1 MAYRSNKTGKVSK
14 EVRYLNKDFSQIRNN
29 LIEFSKQYY
38 PNTYKD
44 FNESSPG
51 MMFIEMASYVGD
63 VMSYYV
69 DSQFKESLLG
79 YSEELRTLYSM
90 AQTFGYKPRL
100 TAPSQVTLDIFQL
113 VPAKGEFSNVDNT
126 TIEPDY
132 DYALNIPA
140 GARVETSDGVTF
152 RTIQGCDF
160 RYDNTTSSP
169 RVTTVFETD
178 TNESP
183 TFYLLKKQVQAQ
195 SGAVTSEDFTFTNAK
210 KYSRVKLSNTN
221 IIDIISVV
229 DSDGNNWNEVD
240 SLAQDTVFDEVEN
253 NSNNDSELAQYSD
266 DVPYL
271 LKLKRVSRRFTTY
284 RRPDG
289 KTELR
294 FGAGVSDNA
303 DEDIIPNPDNVG
315 SNLPDSPSKIYET
328 FDPSNFLKTKTYG
341 LAPSNTTLTIS
352 YQFGGGVQDNVGVDE
367 INKISSIT
375 LEIDSTNLSQST
387 LDTVKQSVRISNPE
401 ASSGGLGAESVEELR
416 ENIKAFFQAQGRA
429 VTKED
434 YIIRTYALP
443 DKYGN
448 IAKAYIV
455 QDDQLSGTP
464 QSSYT
469 ITQDDVGK
477 PLSEIQTRIPNP
489 LALNLY
495 VLGYNSNGK
504 LSIVNDAVKENL
516 KTYLRRFRP
525 ITDAINIKNGYIINI
540 GVDYKII
547 TKSNFV
553 QEQVLGLVNER
564 VSEFFNIDNWQIN
577 QPIVLSDLGYEIS
590 LVDGVASVTDINIV
604 NKYRTSEGYSGNGY
618 DVGGALKNGILYP
631 SLDPSIFEVKFPLKD
646 IRGEVVGTN
655 TNQGGY

>member
-113 VPAKGEFSNVDNT
+113 VPAKGEASS
-126 TIEPDY
+126 IEPDY

-221 IIDIISVV
+221 IIDVISVV

-341 LAPSNTTLTIS
+341 LAPSNTTLSIS
-352 YQFGGGVQDNVGVDE
+352 YQYGGGLQDNVGVDE
-367 INKISSIT
+367 INKIAGIT
-375 LEIDSTNLSQST
+375 LEIDTTNLSQST

-495 VLGYNSNGK
+495 VLGYNSNRK

>member
-1 MAYRSNKTGKVSK
+1 MAYQNNKSGNIKKDVK
-14 EVRYLNKDFSQIRNN
+14 YLNKDFSQIRNN

-38 PNTYKD
+38 PNTYQD

-51 MMFIEMASYVGD
+51 MMFIEMAAYVGD

-113 VPAKGEFSNVDNT
+113 VPAKGTASS
-126 TIEPDY
+126 IEPDY
-132 DYALNIPA
+132 DYALNIPV

-160 RYDNTTSSP
+160 RYNNTTSSP

-178 TNESP
+178 SNDSP

-195 SGAVTSEDFTFTNAK
+195 SGAITSEDFTFTGAK
-210 KYSRVKLSNTN
+210 KYSRIKLSNTN

-253 NSNNDSELAQYSD
+253 NSNNDPGLAQYSD

-341 LAPSNTTLTIS
+341 LAPSNTTLSIS
-352 YQFGGGVQDNVGVDE
+352 YQYGGGIQDNVGVDE
-367 INKISSIT
+367 INKIAGIT

-401 ASSGGLGAESVEELR
+401 ASSGGLGAESVDELR
-416 ENIKAFFQAQGRA
+416 ENIKAYFQAQGRA

-464 QSSYT
+464 QSSYQ
-469 ITQDDVGK
+469 ITQEDVGK
-477 PLSEIQTRIPNP
+477 QLSEIQNRIPNP

-495 VLGYNSNGK
+495 VLGYNSNRK
-504 LSIVNDAVKENL
+504 LSLVNDAVKQNL
-516 KTYLRRFRP
+516 KTYLTRFRP
-525 ITDAINIKNGYIINI
+525 ITDAVNIKNGYIINI
-540 GVDYKII
+540 GVQYKII
-547 TKSNFV
+547 TKSNFS
-553 QEQVLGLVNER
+553 QEQVLGLANER

-590 LVDGVASVTDINIV
+590 LVDGVASVTDIKIV
-604 NKYRTSEGYSGNGY
+604 NKFETSEGYSGNGY
-618 DVGGALKNGILYP
+618 DVDTALKNGILYP
-631 SLDPSIFEVKFPLKD
+631 SLDPSIFELKFPLKD

>member
-113 VPAKGEFSNVDNT
+113 VPAKGTASS
-126 TIEPDY
+126 IEPDY
-132 DYALNIPA
+132 DYALNIPV

-160 RYDNTTSSP
+160 RYNNTTSSP

-178 TNESP
+178 SNDSP

-195 SGAVTSEDFTFTNAK
+195 SGAITSEDFTFTSAK
-210 KYSRVKLSNTN
+210 KYSRIKLSNTS

-253 NSNNDSELAQYSD
+253 NSNNDPGLAQYSD

-341 LAPSNTTLTIS
+341 LAPSNTTLSIT
-352 YQFGGGVQDNVGVDE
+352 YQYGGGIQDNVGVDE
-367 INKISSIT
+367 INKIAGIT

-401 ASSGGLGAESVEELR
+401 ASSGGLGAESVDELR
-416 ENIKAFFQAQGRA
+416 ENIKAYFQAQGRA

-464 QSSYT
+464 QSSYE
-469 ITQDDVGK
+469 ITQEDVGK
-477 PLSEIQTRIPNP
+477 PLSEIQNRIPNP

-495 VLGYNSNGK
+495 VLGYNSNRK
-504 LSIVNDAVKENL
+504 LSLVNDAVKQNL
-516 KTYLRRFRP
+516 KTYLTRFRP
-525 ITDAINIKNGYIINI
+525 ITDAVNIKNGYIINI
-540 GVDYKII
+540 GVEYKII
-547 TKSNFV
+547 TKSNFS
-553 QEQVLGLVNER
+553 QEQVLGLANER

-590 LVDGVASVTDINIV
+590 LVDGVASVTDIKIV
-604 NKYRTSEGYSGNGY
+604 NKFETSEGYSGNGY
-618 DVGGALKNGILYP
+618 DVDTALKNGILYP
-631 SLDPSIFEVKFPLKD
+631 SLDPSIFELKFPLKD

>member
-113 VPAKGEFSNVDNT
+113 VPAKGTASS
-126 TIEPDY
+126 IEPDY
-132 DYALNIPA
+132 DYALNIPV
-140 GARVETSDGVTF
+140 GARVETSDGVVF

-160 RYDNTTSSP
+160 RYNNTTSSP

-178 TNESP
+178 SNDSP

-195 SGAVTSEDFTFTNAK
+195 SGAITSEDFTFTSAK
-210 KYSRVKLSNTN
+210 KYSRIKLSNTN

-266 DVPYL
+266 DAPYL

-341 LAPSNTTLTIS
+341 LAPSNTTLSIS
-352 YQFGGGVQDNVGVDE
+352 YQYGGGLQDNVGVDE
-367 INKISSIT
+367 INKIAGIT
-375 LEIDSTNLSQST
+375 LEIDTTNLSQST

-401 ASSGGLGAESVEELR
+401 ASSGGLGAESVDELR

-464 QSSYT
+464 QSSYQ
-469 ITQDDVGK
+469 ITQEDVGK
-477 PLSEIQTRIPNP
+477 PLSEIQNRIPNP

-495 VLGYNSNGK
+495 VLGYNSNRK
-504 LSIVNDAVKENL
+504 LSLVNDAVKQNL
-516 KTYLRRFRP
+516 KTYLSRFRP
-525 ITDAINIKNGYIINI
+525 ITDAVNIKNGYVINI
-540 GVDYKII
+540 GVEYKII
-547 TKSNFV
+547 TKSNFS

-590 LVDGVASVTDINIV
+590 LVDGVASVTDIKIV
-604 NKYRTSEGYSGNGY
+604 NKYKTSEGYSGNGY
-618 DVGGALKNGILYP
+618 DVDGALKNGILYP

-646 IRGEVVGTN
+646 IRGEVIGTN

>member
-113 VPAKGEFSNVDNT
+113 VPAKGTASS
-126 TIEPDY
+126 IEPDY
-132 DYALNIPA
+132 DYALNIPV

-160 RYDNTTSSP
+160 RYNNTTSSP

-178 TNESP
+178 SNDSP

-195 SGAVTSEDFTFTNAK
+195 SGAITSEDFTFTSAK
-210 KYSRVKLSNTN
+210 KYSRIKLSNTN

-266 DVPYL
+266 DAPYL

-341 LAPSNTTLTIS
+341 LAPSNTTLSIS
-352 YQFGGGVQDNVGVDE
+352 YQYGGGIQDNVGVDE
-367 INKISSIT
+367 INKIAGIT

-401 ASSGGLGAESVEELR
+401 ASSGGLGAESVDELR

-464 QSSYT
+464 QSSYQ
-469 ITQDDVGK
+469 ITQEDVGK
-477 PLSEIQTRIPNP
+477 PLSEIQNRIPNP

-495 VLGYNSNGK
+495 VLGYNSNRK
-504 LSIVNDAVKENL
+504 LSLVNDAVKQNL
-516 KTYLRRFRP
+516 KTYLSRFRP
-525 ITDAINIKNGYIINI
+525 ITDAVNIKNGYIINI
-540 GVDYKII
+540 GVEYKII
-547 TKSNFV
+547 TKSNFS

-564 VSEFFNIDNWQIN
+564 VAEFFNIDNWQIN

-618 DVGGALKNGILYP
+618 DVEGALKNGILYP

-646 IRGEVVGTN
+646 IRGEVIGTN
-655 TNQGGY
+655 TNQGGYA

>member
-113 VPAKGEFSNVDNT
+113 VPAKGTASS
-126 TIEPDY
+126 IEPDY
-132 DYALNIPA
+132 DYALNIPV

-160 RYDNTTSSP
+160 RYNNTTSSP

-178 TNESP
+178 SNDSP

-195 SGAVTSEDFTFTNAK
+195 SGAITSEDFTFTSAK
-210 KYSRVKLSNTN
+210 KYSRIKLSNTN

-266 DVPYL
+266 DAPYL

-341 LAPSNTTLTIS
+341 LAPSNTTLSIS
-352 YQFGGGVQDNVGVDE
+352 YQYGGGIQDNVGVDE
-367 INKISSIT
+367 INKIAGIT

-401 ASSGGLGAESVEELR
+401 ASSGGLGAESVDELR

-464 QSSYT
+464 QSSYQ
-469 ITQDDVGK
+469 ITQEDVGK
-477 PLSEIQTRIPNP
+477 PLSEIQNRIPNP

-495 VLGYNSNGK
+495 VLGYNSNRK
-504 LSIVNDAVKENL
+504 LSLVNDAVKQNL
-516 KTYLRRFRP
+516 KTYLSRFRQ
-525 ITDAINIKNGYIINI
+525 ITDAVNIKNGYIINI
-540 GVDYKII
+540 GVEYKII
-547 TKSNFV
+547 TKSNFS

-564 VSEFFNIDNWQIN
+564 VAEFFNIDNWQIN

-590 LVDGVASVTDINIV
+590 LVDGVASVTDIKIV
-604 NKYRTSEGYSGNGY
+604 NKYQTSEGYSGNGY
-618 DVGGALKNGILYP
+618 DIDGALKNGILYP

-646 IRGEVVGTN
+646 IRGEVIGTN
-655 TNQGGY
+655 TNQGGYA

>member
-113 VPAKGEFSNVDNT
+113 VPAKGTASS
-126 TIEPDY
+126 IEPDY
-132 DYALNIPA
+132 DYALNIPV

-160 RYDNTTSSP
+160 RYNNTTSSP

-178 TNESP
+178 SNDSP

-195 SGAVTSEDFTFTNAK
+195 SGAITSEDFTFTSAK
-210 KYSRVKLSNTN
+210 KYSRIKLSNTN

-266 DVPYL
+266 DAPYL

-341 LAPSNTTLTIS
+341 LAPSNTTLSIS
-352 YQFGGGVQDNVGVDE
+352 YQYGGGLQDNVGVDE
-367 INKISSIT
+367 INKIAGIT
-375 LEIDSTNLSQST
+375 LEIDTTNLSQST

-401 ASSGGLGAESVEELR
+401 ASSGGLGAESVDELR

-464 QSSYT
+464 QSNYQ
-469 ITQDDVGK
+469 ITQEDVGK
-477 PLSEIQTRIPNP
+477 PLSEIQNRIPNP

-495 VLGYNSNGK
+495 VLGYNSNRK
-504 LSIVNDAVKENL
+504 LSLVNDAVKQNL
-516 KTYLRRFRP
+516 KTYLSRFRP
-525 ITDAINIKNGYIINI
+525 ITDAVNIKNGYIINI

-547 TKSNFV
+547 TKSNFS

-590 LVDGVASVTDINIV
+590 LVDGVASVTDIKIV
-604 NKYRTSEGYSGNGY
+604 NKYQTSEGYSGNGY
-618 DVGGALKNGILYP
+618 DIDGALKNGILYP

-646 IRGEVVGTN
+646 IRGEVIGTN
-655 TNQGGY
+655 TNQGGYE

>member
-113 VPAKGEFSNVDNT
+113 VPAKGTASS
-126 TIEPDY
+126 IEPDY

-160 RYDNTTSSP
+160 RYNNTTSSP

-178 TNESP
+178 SNDSP

-195 SGAVTSEDFTFTNAK
+195 SGAITSEDFTFTSAK
-210 KYSRVKLSNTN
+210 KYSRIKLSNTN

-253 NSNNDSELAQYSD
+253 NSNNDPELAQYSD
-266 DVPYL
+266 DAPYL

-341 LAPSNTTLTIS
+341 LAPSNTTLSIS
-352 YQFGGGVQDNVGVDE
+352 YQYGGGIQDNVGVDE
-367 INKISSIT
+367 INKIAGIT

-401 ASSGGLGAESVEELR
+401 ASSGGLGAESVDELR

-464 QSSYT
+464 QSSYQ
-469 ITQDDVGK
+469 ITQEDVGK
-477 PLSEIQTRIPNP
+477 PLSEIQNRIPNP

-495 VLGYNSNGK
+495 VLGYNSNRK
-504 LSIVNDAVKENL
+504 LSIVNDAVKQNL
-516 KTYLRRFRP
+516 KTYLSRFRP
-525 ITDAINIKNGYIINI
+525 ITDAVNIKNGYIINI

-547 TKSNFV
+547 TKSNFS

-564 VSEFFNIDNWQIN
+564 VTEFFNIDNWQIN

-618 DVGGALKNGILYP
+618 DVEGALKNGILYP

-646 IRGEVVGTN
+646 IRGEVIGTN
-655 TNQGGY
+655 TNQGGYA

>member
-429 VTKED
+429 VTKEE

-495 VLGYNSNGK
+495 VLGYNSNRK

>member
-1 MAYRSNKTGKVSK
+1 MAYRSNKQGSNSK
-14 EVRYLNKDFSQIRNN
+14 EIRYLNKDFSQIRNN

-38 PNTYKD
+38 PNTYQD

-51 MMFIEMASYVGD
+51 MMFIEMAAYVGD

-100 TAPSQVTLDIFQL
+100 TSPSSVELDVFQL
-113 VPAKGEFSNVDNT
+113 VPAKGTASS
-126 TIEPDY
+126 IEPDF
-132 DYALNIPA
+132 DYALNTPA
-140 GARVETSDGVTF
+140 GARIESSTGVTF
-152 RTIQGCDF
+152 RTIQDCNF
-160 RYDNTTSSP
+160 KYNTPLSP
-169 RVTTVFETD
+169 RTQRVFERD
-178 TNESP
+178 DNDSP

-195 SGAVTSEDFTFTNAK
+195 SGVITSEDFTFAGAE
-210 KYSRVKLSNTN
+210 KYSRVKLSNSN

-229 DSDGNNWNEVD
+229 DSDGKNWNEVD

-253 NSNNDSELAQYSD
+253 VSDNDPTLAQYSN

-271 LKLKRVSRRFTTY
+271 LKLKRVSRRFTIY

-294 FGAGVSDNA
+294 FGAGVSDSA

-328 FDPSNFLKTKTYG
+328 FDPSNFLKTRTYG
-341 LAPSNTTLTIS
+341 LAPSNTTLTIT
-352 YQFGGGVQDNVGVDE
+352 YQYGGGVQDNVGAEDVST
-367 INKISSIT
+367 ITSISF
-375 LEIDSTNLSQST
+375 EIDETNLTQST
-387 LDTVKQSVRISNPE
+387 LDTIKQSVRMSNPE

-448 IAKAYIV
+448 ISKAYIV
-455 QDDQLSGTP
+455 QDDQLSGTA
-464 QSSYT
+464 QSNYQ
-469 ITQDDVGK
+469 ITEADVGK
-477 PLSEIQTRIPNP
+477 PLSEIQNRIPNP
-489 LALNLY
+489 LGLNLY
-495 VLGYNSNGK
+495 ILGYNSNK
-504 LSIVNDAVKENL
+504 ELSIVNDAVKENL
-516 KTYLRRFRP
+516 KIYLSRFRP
-525 ITDAINIKNGYIINI
+525 VTDAVNIKNGYIINI
-540 GVDYKII
+540 GVEFTIL
-547 TKSNFV
+547 TKSNFT
-553 QEQVLGLVNER
+553 QEEVLPLVSNR

-577 QPIVLSDLGYEIS
+577 QPIVLSDLAYEMS
-590 LVDGVASVTDINIV
+590 LVDGVASVVNVKIV
-604 NKYRTSEGYSGNGY
+604 NKFRTSEGYSGNSY
-618 DVGGALKNGILYP
+618 DIDSATKNGIVYP
-631 SLDPSIFEVKFPLKD
+631 SLDPSIFELKKPLTD
-646 IRGEVVGTN
+646 IVGSVVGTN
-655 TNQGGY
+655 TNEGGYQ

>member
-113 VPAKGEFSNVDNT
+113 VPAKGTASS
-126 TIEPDY
+126 IEPDY
-132 DYALNIPA
+132 DYALNIPV

-160 RYDNTTSSP
+160 RYNNTTSSP

-178 TNESP
+178 SNDSP

-195 SGAVTSEDFTFTNAK
+195 SGAITSEDFTFTSAK
-210 KYSRVKLSNTN
+210 KYSRIKLSNTN

-253 NSNNDSELAQYSD
+253 NSNNDPELAQYSD
-266 DVPYL
+266 DAPYL

-341 LAPSNTTLTIS
+341 LAPSNTTLSIT
-352 YQFGGGVQDNVGVDE
+352 YQYGGGIQDNVGVDE
-367 INKISSIT
+367 INKIAGIT

-401 ASSGGLGAESVEELR
+401 ASSGGLGAESVDELR
-416 ENIKAFFQAQGRA
+416 ENIKAYFQAQGRA

-464 QSSYT
+464 QSSYQ
-469 ITQDDVGK
+469 ITQEDVGK
-477 PLSEIQTRIPNP
+477 QLSEIQNRIPNP

-495 VLGYNSNGK
+495 VLGYNSNRK
-504 LSIVNDAVKENL
+504 LSLVNDAVKQNL
-516 KTYLRRFRP
+516 KTYLTRFRP
-525 ITDAINIKNGYIINI
+525 ITDAVNIKNGYIINI
-540 GVDYKII
+540 GVQYKII
-547 TKSNFV
+547 TKSNFS
-553 QEQVLGLVNER
+553 QEQVLGLANER

-590 LVDGVASVTDINIV
+590 LVDGVASVTDIKIV
-604 NKYRTSEGYSGNGY
+604 NKFETSEGYSGNGY
-618 DVGGALKNGILYP
+618 DVDTALKNGILYP
-631 SLDPSIFEVKFPLKD
+631 SLDPSIFELKFPLKD

>member
-113 VPAKGEFSNVDNT
+113 VPAKGTASS
-126 TIEPDY
+126 IEPDY

-160 RYDNTTSSP
+160 RYNNTTSSP

-178 TNESP
+178 SNDSP

-195 SGAVTSEDFTFTNAK
+195 SGAITSEDFTFTSAK
-210 KYSRVKLSNTN
+210 KYSRIKLSNTN

-266 DVPYL
+266 DAPYL

-341 LAPSNTTLTIS
+341 LAPSNTTLSIS
-352 YQFGGGVQDNVGVDE
+352 YQYGGGLQDNVGVDE
-367 INKISSIT
+367 INKIAGIT

-401 ASSGGLGAESVEELR
+401 ASSGGLGAESVDELR

-464 QSSYT
+464 QSSYQ
-469 ITQDDVGK
+469 ITQEDVGK
-477 PLSEIQTRIPNP
+477 PLSEIQNRIPNP

-495 VLGYNSNGK
+495 VLGYNSNRK
-504 LSIVNDAVKENL
+504 LSIVNDAVKQNL
-516 KTYLRRFRP
+516 KTYLSRFRP
-525 ITDAINIKNGYIINI
+525 ITDAVNIKNGYIINI

-547 TKSNFV
+547 TKSNFS

-564 VSEFFNIDNWQIN
+564 VAEFFNIDNWQIN

-618 DVGGALKNGILYP
+618 DVEGALKNGILYP

-646 IRGEVVGTN
+646 IRGEVIGTN

>member
-221 IIDIISVV
+221 IIDVISVV

-495 VLGYNSNGK
+495 VLGYNSNRK